1 MAVSLPKILEL
12 VAKAKN
18 KDEKKATLVRYDNG
32 ALREILKYAFHPD
45 IKFLLP
51 PGIPPYKS
59 VVDETDN
66 PTYLYGLV
74 RKLYLFVEGGN
85 PNLVSKR
92 REYLFIEM
100 LESIHPFEAELLL
113 QVKEKKLNANQNI
126 IYKGSLPNGVYFYHL
141 NSDNT
146 LIESRN
152 PSKGGWKKY
161 KF

>member
-12 VAKAKN
+12 VARAKN

-45 IKFLLP
+45 LKFLLP
-51 PGIPPYKS
+51 SGIPPYKSS

-85 PNLVSKR
+85 PNLVSKISKICS
-92 REYLFIEM
+92 YITGILFYKQYTIFIIEFSQRN
-100 LESIHPFEAELLL
+100 SIM
-113 QVKEKKLNANQNI
+113 N
-126 IYKGSLPNGVYFYHL
+126 
-141 NSDNT
+141 
-146 LIESRN
+146 
-152 PSKGGWKKY
+152 
-161 KF
+161 

>member
-1 MAVSLPKILEL
+1 MAVSLPTILGE

-18 KDEKKATLVRYDNG
+18 KDGKKAVLVKYDNG

-51 PGIPPYKS
+51 TGNPPYKS
-59 VVDETDN
+59 VVDESDN

-85 PNLVSKR
+85 PNLATKR

-100 LESIHPFEAELLL
+100 LESIHPDEAELLL
-113 QVKEKKLNANQNI
+113 QVKDKKIKCRGLTYNLI
-126 IYKGSLPNGVYFYHL
+126 KETFPELLP
-141 NSDNT
+141 
-146 LIESRN
+146 
-152 PSKGGWKKY
+152 
-161 KF
+161 

>member
-1 MAVSLPKILEL
+1 MAVSLPIILRE

-18 KDEKKATLVRYDNG
+18 KDEKKATLIRYDNG

-51 PGIPPYKS
+51 TGNPPYKS
-59 VVDETDN
+59 VVDESDN

-85 PNLVSKR
+85 DNLKSTR

-100 LESIHPFEAELLL
+100 LESIHPVEAELLL
-113 QVKEKKLNANQNI
+113 QVKDKKIKCRGLTYNLI
-126 IYKGSLPNGVYFYHL
+126 KETFPELLP
-141 NSDNT
+141 
-146 LIESRN
+146 
-152 PSKGGWKKY
+152 
-161 KF
+161 

>member
-1 MAVSLPKILEL
+1 MAVSLPIILRE

-18 KDEKKATLVRYDNG
+18 KDEKKATLIRYDNG

-51 PGIPPYKS
+51 TGNPPYKS
-59 VVDETDN
+59 VVDESDN

-85 PNLVSKR
+85 PNLKTNR

-100 LESIHPFEAELLL
+100 LESIHPDEAELLL
-113 QVKEKKLNANQNI
+113 QVKDKKIKCRGLTYNLI
-126 IYKGSLPNGVYFYHL
+126 KETFPELLP
-141 NSDNT
+141 
-146 LIESRN
+146 
-152 PSKGGWKKY
+152 
-161 KF
+161 

>member
-1 MAVSLPKILEL
+1 MAVSLPTILGE

-18 KDEKKATLVRYDNG
+18 KDGKKAVLVRYDNG

-51 PGIPPYKS
+51 PGNPPYKS

-85 PNLVSKR
+85 PNLKTNR
-92 REYLFIEM
+92 REYL
-100 LESIHPFEAELLL
+100 LSLIH
-113 QVKEKKLNANQNI
+113 I
-126 IYKGSLPNGVYFYHL
+126 
-141 NSDNT
+141 
-146 LIESRN
+146 
-152 PSKGGWKKY
+152 
-161 KF
+161 

>member
-1 MAVSLPKILEL
+1 MAISLPKILEL

-32 ALREILKYAFHPD
+32 ALREILKYAFHPN

-51 PGIPPYKS
+51 PGNPPYKS

-85 PNLVSKR
+85 PNLNPTR
-92 REYLFIEM
+92 REHLFTEL
-100 LESIHPFEAELLL
+100 LESVHSLEADLLL
-113 QVKEKKLNANQNI
+113 QVKDKKIKCRGLTYNLV
-126 IYKGSLPNGVYFYHL
+126 KETFPELLP
-141 NSDNT
+141 
-146 LIESRN
+146 
-152 PSKGGWKKY
+152 
-161 KF
+161 

>member
-1 MAVSLPKILEL
+1 MAVSLPKILEE
-12 VAKAKN
+12 VARAKN

-59 VVDETDN
+59 VVDDTDN

-100 LESIHPFEAELLL
+100 LESIHPLEAELLL
-113 QVKEKKLNANQNI
+113 QVKEKKLKCRGLTYNLV
-126 IYKGSLPNGVYFYHL
+126 KETFPELLP
-141 NSDNT
+141 
-146 LIESRN
+146 
-152 PSKGGWKKY
+152 
-161 KF
+161 

>member
-1 MAVSLPKILEL
+1 MAVSLPTILGE

-18 KDEKKATLVRYDNG
+18 KDEKKAVLVRYDNG

-51 PGIPPYKS
+51 TGNPPYKS
-59 VVDETDN
+59 VVDESDN

-85 PNLVSKR
+85 PNLNTTR

-100 LESIHPFEAELLL
+100 LESIHPLEAKLLL
-113 QVKEKKLNANQNI
+113 QVKDKKIKCRGLTYNLI
-126 IYKGSLPNGVYFYHL
+126 KETFPELLP
-141 NSDNT
+141 
-146 LIESRN
+146 
-152 PSKGGWKKY
+152 
-161 KF
+161 

>member
-1 MAVSLPKILEL
+1 MAVSLPTILGE

-18 KDEKKATLVRYDNG
+18 KDGKKAVLVRYDNG

-51 PGIPPYKS
+51 TGNPPYKS

-85 PNLVSKR
+85 PNLKTNR

-100 LESIHPFEAELLL
+100 LESIHPDEAELLL
-113 QVKEKKLNANQNI
+113 QVKDKKIKCRGLTYNLI
-126 IYKGSLPNGVYFYHL
+126 KETFPELLP
-141 NSDNT
+141 
-146 LIESRN
+146 
-152 PSKGGWKKY
+152 
-161 KF
+161 

>member
-1 MAVSLPKILEL
+1 MAVSLPTILGE

-18 KDEKKATLVRYDNG
+18 KDGKKAVLVRYDNG

-51 PGIPPYKS
+51 TGNPPYKS
-59 VVDETDN
+59 VVDESDN

-85 PNLVSKR
+85 PNLNTTR

-100 LESIHPFEAELLL
+100 LESIHPLEAKLLL
-113 QVKEKKLNANQNI
+113 QVKDKKIKCRGLTYNLI
-126 IYKGSLPNGVYFYHL
+126 KETFPELLP
-141 NSDNT
+141 
-146 LIESRN
+146 
-152 PSKGGWKKY
+152 
-161 KF
+161 

>member
-1 MAVSLPKILEL
+1 MAVSLPTILGE

-18 KDEKKATLVRYDNG
+18 KDGKKAVLVRYDNG

-51 PGIPPYKS
+51 PGNPPYKS

-85 PNLVSKR
+85 PNLKTNR

-100 LESIHPFEAELLL
+100 LESIHPDEAELLL
-113 QVKEKKLNANQNI
+113 QVKDKKIKCRGLTYNLI
-126 IYKGSLPNGVYFYHL
+126 KETFPELLP
-141 NSDNT
+141 
-146 LIESRN
+146 
-152 PSKGGWKKY
+152 
-161 KF
+161 

>member
-1 MAVSLPKILEL
+1 MAVSLPTILGE

-18 KDEKKATLVRYDNG
+18 KDGKKAVLVKYDNG

-51 PGIPPYKS
+51 TGNPPYKS
-59 VVDETDN
+59 VVDESDN

-85 PNLVSKR
+85 PNLNTTR

-100 LESIHPFEAELLL
+100 LESIHPDEAELLL
-113 QVKEKKLNANQNI
+113 QVKDKKIKCRGLTYNLI
-126 IYKGSLPNGVYFYHL
+126 KETFPELLP
-141 NSDNT
+141 
-146 LIESRN
+146 
-152 PSKGGWKKY
+152 
-161 KF
+161 

>member
-1 MAVSLPKILEL
+1 MAISLPKILEL

-32 ALREILKYAFHPD
+32 ALREILKYAFHPN

-51 PGIPPYKS
+51 PGNPPYKS

-85 PNLVSKR
+85 PNLKPTR
-92 REYLFIEM
+92 REHLFTEL
-100 LESIHPFEAELLL
+100 LESVHSLEADLLL
-113 QVKEKKLNANQNI
+113 QVKDKKIKCRGLT
-126 IYKGSLPNGVYFYHL
+126 YSLVKETFPNL
-141 NSDNT
+141 
-146 LIESRN
+146 L
-152 PSKGGWKKY
+152 P
-161 KF
+161 

>member
-1 MAVSLPKILEL
+1 MAVSLPTILGE

-18 KDEKKATLVRYDNG
+18 KDGKKAVLVRYDNG

-51 PGIPPYKS
+51 TGNPPYKS
-59 VVDETDN
+59 VVDESDN

-85 PNLVSKR
+85 PNLNTTR

-113 QVKEKKLNANQNI
+113 QVKDKKIKCRGLTYNLI
-126 IYKGSLPNGVYFYHL
+126 KETFPELLP
-141 NSDNT
+141 
-146 LIESRN
+146 
-152 PSKGGWKKY
+152 
-161 KF
+161 